1 MVEISVGTGIE
12 VVIGMEVG
20 IEMGEKMELK
30 LVMRWRQK

>member
-12 VVIGMEVG
+12 VVIGREVG
-20 IEMGEKMELK
+20 IEMGKKMELK